1 MKLALPALCLCLVAC
16 PAAADADWKT
26 AWDGTF
32 YGYAKHDVWRDD
44 SLLNPGNRVARLPE
58 RSATGEVRLNL
69 KAEGESVRL
78 TARAI
83 ATWQDSTDGFVHRQ
97 DGDAYLSQ
105 WQIRLRAAEGW
116 HIAAGR
122 EVLNWG
128 PAQFRSPSSP
138 FYFDNG
144 RRDPMREL
152 VGMDSLKL
160 TWTPDMQSSAS
171 LVHIFG
177 TGHHGGQPDDWRN
190 GWLAK
195 LDQRGD
201 DWAFGLVA
209 LKTQDTPAFY
219 GAHGQSTL
227 SDALLLYGEIASS
240 TRPRALQP
248 PNANG
253 QPFEVV
259 ATSPRHT
266 TALLGTAYT
275 FENGQS
281 LTAEYLHDGHGYST
295 AQEDAYFRRAIV
307 QLATA
312 LGLAPRLLGRDYLHV
327 VWQSNLMDE
336 SGYWRLML
344 SHNLG
349 DHSSELAGYGETV
362 ISPKISAYTLAV
374 LPFGDANQEF
384 SALRRRS
391 LTLGLKIAL
400 P

>member
-1 MKLALPALCLCLVAC
+1 MKLALPALCLCLASSA
-16 PAAADADWKT
+16 PAQADWRT
-26 AWDGTF
+26 AWDGTL
-32 YGYAKHDVWRDD
+32 YGYGKHSVWRDD
-44 SLLNPGNRVARLPE
+44 SMLNPGNRVARLPE
-58 RSATGEVRLNL
+58 SSAVGELRLNV
-69 KAEGESVRL
+69 KAESETLRL

-83 ATWQDSTDGFVHRQ
+83 TTWQESTDGFATRQ
-97 DGDAYLSQ
+97 DGDGYLSQ

-128 PAQFRSPSSP
+128 AAQFRSPASP

-160 TWTPDMQSSAS
+160 SWTPDMQSSAS
-171 LVHIFG
+171 LVHIFR
-177 TGHHGGQPDDWRN
+177 TGHNTGATDEWHD

-195 LDQRGD
+195 FDRRGD

-209 LKTQDTPAFY
+209 LKTPDTPAFY
-219 GAHGQSTL
+219 GAHGQGTL

-240 TRPRALQP
+240 TRPWALQP
-248 PNANG
+248 PG
-253 QPFEVV
+253 RPDQPFAVQ
-259 ATSPRHT
+259 ATSPRRT
-266 TALLGTAYT
+266 SALLGAAYT
-275 FENGQS
+275 LENGQS
-281 LTAEYLHDGHGYST
+281 LTAEYLHDGHGYT
-295 AQEDAYFRRAIV
+295 AAGEDAYFRRVIV
-307 QLATA
+307 QPATA
-312 LGLAPRLLGRDYLHV
+312 LGLAPRLLGRDYLHF

-344 SHNLG
+344 SHNLT
-349 DHSSELAGYGETV
+349 DHGSELAGYGETV
-362 ISPKISAYTLAV
+362 LSQKVSAYGLLV
-374 LPFGDANQEF
+374 LPQGNAHQEF
-384 SALRRRS
+384 SALLRRS